1 MVSQASSMLSLKIAA
16 ALVFR
21 YFPLYSHIGKL
32 NTLKILPGELLPL
45 YPRTRPESRN
55 VDGSSMLQKF
65 IYAKG

>member
-65 IYAKG
+65 ICAKG